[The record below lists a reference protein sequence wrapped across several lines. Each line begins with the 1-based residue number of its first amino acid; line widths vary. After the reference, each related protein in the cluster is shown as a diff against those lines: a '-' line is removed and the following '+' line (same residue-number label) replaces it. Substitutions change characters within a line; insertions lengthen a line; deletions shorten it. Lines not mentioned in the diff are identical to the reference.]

1 MSATQTTVMRP
12 EPVFSRDSRKASAPS
27 VKHTHMQGIE
37 YLSEVV
43 NAGFNG
49 LARIDWPRAE
59 SSKWVMPKQSILAA
73 LRHAL
78 LGSWWEGRLPR
89 EHRIEL
95 LISREISNY
104 REMQLIIA
112 SMDRHGHTQLIF
124 ERPVESA
131 LPDYSYAFDRI
142 EVFENE
148 VQGWDGADGLPAS
161 TDVANQVRKFL
172 MAARKE
178 DIQVPSLAMGGDGSV
193 AVIWTDQNF
202 YISADFD
209 GTDDYSFF
217 ISEGDEFINDG
228 VSASDKLDER
238 LASYLKKYFTDD
250 LHQNL

>member
-1 MSATQTTVMRP
+1 
-12 EPVFSRDSRKASAPS
+12 
-27 VKHTHMQGIE
+27 
-37 YLSEVV
+37 
-43 NAGFNG
+43 
-49 LARIDWPRAE
+49 
-59 SSKWVMPKQSILAA
+59 
-73 LRHAL
+73 
-78 LGSWWEGRLPR
+78 
-89 EHRIEL
+89 
-95 LISREISNY
+95 
-104 REMQLIIA
+104 
-112 SMDRHGHTQLIF
+112 
-124 ERPVESA
+124 
-131 LPDYSYAFDRI
+131 
-142 EVFENE
+142 
-148 VQGWDGADGLPAS
+148 GWDGADGLPAS

-238 LASYLKKYFTDD
+238 LASYLKKYLTDD